1 MKIFNLMMLL
11 ISIIIISM
19 GFSLKYEALKKVNY
33 YHLKFLAF
41 FNSKI
46 KDKLNIDYS
55 STVKIIGNSD
65 ISLGMVGVIC
75 VFLYF
80 AFEDNLN
87 FNIDKIINKILI
99 ITLIIDG
106 IVVNW
111 RLKKI
116 K

>member
-11 ISIIIISM
+11 ISLTMVIL
-19 GFSLKYEALKKVNY
+19 GFNLKYDVVKKVNY

-46 KDKLNIDYS
+46 KDKLNINYS

-65 ISLGMVGVIC
+65 ISLGMAGVIC

-80 AFEDNLN
+80 AFENDLN

-106 IVVNW
+106 IIVNW